1 MFKIA
6 LKVLNLKKG
15 AIIKEAKLAYRKL
28 AMLHHPDK
36 FSSENE
42 MQQKIA
48 HERFVKI
55 NEAYE
60 LVLENFK

>member
-1 MFKIA
+1 LFKIA

-28 AMLHHPDK
+28 AIFHHPDK

-42 MQQKIA
+42 MKHKIA
-48 HERFVKI
+48 
-55 NEAYE
+55 
-60 LVLENFK
+60 L